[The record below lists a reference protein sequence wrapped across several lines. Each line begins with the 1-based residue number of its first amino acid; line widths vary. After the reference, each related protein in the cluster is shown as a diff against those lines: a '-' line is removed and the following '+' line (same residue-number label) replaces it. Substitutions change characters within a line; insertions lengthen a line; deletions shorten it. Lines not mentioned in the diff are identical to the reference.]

1 VTTDRARSFVRELQA
16 KAREVGEMP
25 RAFPLVPRYERY
37 GIRHRPYRDY
47 LIFCRI
53 EQDRVTIILI
63 VHGARDYDALLFEDW

>member
-1 VTTDRARSFVRELQA
+1 
-16 KAREVGEMP
+16 MP